1 MSKLLNAFIQK
12 EYIPLK
18 QFRSEVIK
26 IIFDKPDSD
35 LTDAKIYAKL
45 RQLTFDATQANIL
58 DVSEDTSDEEK
69 KISESTQWALM
80 NIS

>member
-18 QFRSEVIK
+18 QFKLEVIK

-58 DVSEDTSDEEK
+58 DVSEDASDEEK

>member
-18 QFRSEVIK
+18 QFKLEVIK

-58 DVSEDTSDEEK
+58 YVSEDTSDEEK

>member
-18 QFRSEVIK
+18 QFKLEVIK

-58 DVSEDTSDEEK
+58 DVSEDTSDEVK

>member
-18 QFRSEVIK
+18 QFKLEVIK

-35 LTDAKIYAKL
+35 LTDAKIYAKR

>member
-18 QFRSEVIK
+18 QFKLEVIK

>member
-18 QFRSEVIK
+18 QFKLEVIK

-58 DVSEDTSDEEK
+58 DVSEDASDEEK
-69 KISESTQWALM
+69 KLSESTQWSLM

>member
-18 QFRSEVIK
+18 QFKLEVIK
-26 IIFDKPDSD
+26 IIFDKPDSY

-58 DVSEDTSDEEK
+58 DVSEDASDEEK

>member
-18 QFRSEVIK
+18 QFKLEVIK

-35 LTDAKIYAKL
+35 LTDAKIYDRLQTLQHFYKYHKE
-45 RQLTFDATQANIL
+45 LTKD
-58 DVSEDTSDEEK
+58 SSKKEK

>member
-18 QFRSEVIK
+18 QFKLEVIK

-45 RQLTFDATQANIL
+45 RQLTFDATQANLL
-58 DVSEDTSDEEK
+58 DVSEDASDEEK
-69 KISESTQWALM
+69 KISKSTHWALM